1 MRGIRPKFIAVC
13 AAIGGILFWV
23 NAAAINRPLLNGM
36 AALMGRQF
44 SPDDFD
50 RLARTVTQ
58 RVAMAGLGML
68 IGSLL
73 GAILAQLAVKAD
85 KKWDRVTSGDKIT
98 WVVGLIIGLLVS
110 SPILLLLSSLKVEA
124 LPVASAILMVAT
136 SMVAVYALTSI
147 KDSLPWYKNTVAK
160 SKTGIKILDTN
171 VIIDGRI
178 HDIIESGFLE
188 GPLYV
193 SQWVVEELQHIADSP
208 DALRRQRG
216 KRGLDV
222 LRLLQDKF
230 KLEVGTKDHLAQ
242 EGSREVDSRLVRLAR
257 ALGGDLVTN
266 DMNLNQVASLQH
278 VRVLNINDLAM
289 ALKPN
294 ILPREMLEL
303 PIVKEGN
310 QWEQGVGY
318 LDDGTMVVV
327 EHGKAYI
334 GQTMPVRVTQVIQ
347 TERGKMIF
355 AEVPTDEGHEPR
367 AKSRHGR

>member
-1 MRGIRPKFIAVC
+1 MPPELLKQSS
-13 AAIGGILFWV
+13 
-23 NAAAINRPLLNGM
+23 NAPIQIP
-36 AALMGRQF
+36 
-44 SPDDFD
+44 
-50 RLARTVTQ
+50 
-58 RVAMAGLGML
+58 AMM
-68 IGSLL
+68 LL
-73 GAILAQLAVKAD
+73 GVLVGAGVPTLIFGSISRWERLD
-85 KKWDRVTSGDKIT
+85 GGDRITSVIG
-98 WVVGLIIGLLVS
+98 VVAGLLVS
-110 SPILLLLSSLKVEA
+110 SPILLLLSSLRVEF
-124 LPVASAILMVAT
+124 LPVVIPILMIAT
-136 SMVAVYALTSI
+136 SVLGVYALSSM
-147 KDSLPWYKNTVAK
+147 KDSLPWYRNTVSK
-160 SKTGIKILDTN
+160 TKTGIKILDTN

-178 HDIIESGFLE
+178 HDIIETGFLE

-193 SQWVVEELQHIADSP
+193 SQWVVEELQHIADSS

-242 EGSREVDSRLVRLAR
+242 DGSREVDSRLVRLAR

-355 AEVPTDEGHEPR
+355 AEVPTDEGPEPR

>member
-1 MRGIRPKFIAVC
+1 MRGIRLKVIASGALLGGVLG
-13 AAIGGILFWV
+13 AAFAPRMSAALLEFTAGLLKRTMPPELVRQSSHAPIQIPAMMLLGILVGAGVPTLILGSISRWERLD
-23 NAAAINRPLLNGM
+23 AG
-36 AALMGRQF
+36 
-44 SPDDFD
+44 D
-50 RLARTVTQ
+50 RITSVLGI
-58 RVAMAGLGML
+58 VA
-68 IGSLL
+68 
-73 GAILAQLAVKAD
+73 
-85 KKWDRVTSGDKIT
+85 
-98 WVVGLIIGLLVS
+98 GLLVS
-110 SPILLLLSSLKVEA
+110 SPILLLLSA
-124 LPVASAILMVAT
+124 LQVDFLPFVIPILMIAMSVLG
-136 SMVAVYALTSI
+136 VYTLSSI

-355 AEVPTDEGHEPR
+355 AEVPTDEGPEPR